1 MLFRFRDKAYAAHGF
16 GTHVVYALRRSAFRT
31 TVHQPRGCQ
40 FAVLDEADSLRLF
53 DQALEAFRLQS
64 RSSYPQH
71 ENLRWALDNSGSVLI
86 AFVRSEIEYM
96 TSADEYEFE
105 PLLRNPEQLD
115 RYLREFRGVSSKP
128 RRGNL
133 TLVNSA

>member
-40 FAVLDEADSLRLF
+40 FA
-53 DQALEAFRLQS
+53 
-64 RSSYPQH
+64 
-71 ENLRWALDNSGSVLI
+71 
-86 AFVRSEIEYM
+86 
-96 TSADEYEFE
+96 
-105 PLLRNPEQLD
+105 
-115 RYLREFRGVSSKP
+115 GVSSKP